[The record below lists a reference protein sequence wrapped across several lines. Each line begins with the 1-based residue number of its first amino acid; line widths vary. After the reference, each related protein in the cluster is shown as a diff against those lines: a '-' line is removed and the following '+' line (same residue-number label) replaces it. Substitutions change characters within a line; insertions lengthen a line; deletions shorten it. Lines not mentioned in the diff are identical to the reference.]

1 MKKMYVFALIFLVF
15 IVSISII
22 GSSIVSGDNPV
33 STYKDIFTIQSNKK
47 FILRDMDIQ

>member
-33 STYKDIFTIQSNKK
+33 SIYKDIFTIQEIK
-47 FILRDMDIQ
+47 LLL